1 MALREGSCN
10 GYPDYRGYRQG
21 HEQQPQK
28 VRVVGGAGGF
38 EGDHPPLFNLQSTGS

>member
-21 HEQQPQK
+21 YEQQPQK
-28 VRVVGGAGGF
+28 VRVVGGRVVLR
-38 EGDHPPLFNLQSTGS
+38 ETTRPCLTQRN